1 MASGQLSRAEALTRE
16 GVGHA
21 CHVML
26 YCDTRSKLFQRT
38 PVGHIVLMQMRF
50 DGLLGFPGGM
60 VDPGESLEAGLSREV
75 MEETGVAL
83 AFSEEDHM
91 ASCFA
96 PTTSGPSSTPPLITH
111 FYVKK
116 MEEDQIRA
124 MEIAGP
130 SRAVDHGLEVLGV
143 VRVPLYFLS
152 DGGGLPS
159 FLSHGFAGNA
169 RSQLLDALRRYHLV
183 APDDLGRALA
193 SAAQVTARTAAGLQG
208 ALAEDALQSS
218 S

>member
-16 GVGHA
+16 GVRHA

-26 YCDTRSKLFQRT
+26 YCDTRAMLFEGT
-38 PVGHIVLMQMRF
+38 PIRHIVLMQMRF
-50 DGLLGFPGGM
+50 DGLLGFPGGL
-60 VDPGESLEAGLSREV
+60 VDPLEESLEAGLSREL

-83 AFSEEDHM
+83 AFSKEDHM
-91 ASCFA
+91 A
-96 PTTSGPSSTPPLITH
+96 TTSLSSSTPPLITH

-130 SRAVDHGLEVLGV
+130 STAIDHGLEVLGV
-143 VRVPLYFLS
+143 VRVPLYFMR

-169 RSQLLDALRRYHLV
+169 RAQLLDALTRFHLV
-183 APDDLGRALA
+183 APDDLRRALA
-193 SAAQVTARTAAGLQG
+193 LSTQVHARTAADLRDAL
-208 ALAEDALQSS
+208 ALAEDSQQSS

>member
-16 GVGHA
+16 GVRHA

-38 PVGHIVLMQMRF
+38 PIGHIVLMQMRF
-50 DGLLGFPGGM
+50 DGLLGFPGGL

-83 AFSEEDHM
+83 VFSEEDHM

-96 PTTSGPSSTPPLITH
+96 PTTSGPPSTPPLITH

-130 SRAVDHGLEVLGV
+130 SRAVDHGLESAAS
-143 VRVPLYFLS
+143 VPHA
-152 DGGGLPS
+152 P
-159 FLSHGFAGNA
+159 HHA
-169 RSQLLDALRRYHLV
+169 RPNGWQAALRCRTQLLRV
-183 APDDLGRALA
+183 
-193 SAAQVTARTAAGLQG
+193 STMCQ
-208 ALAEDALQSS
+208 
-218 S
+218 